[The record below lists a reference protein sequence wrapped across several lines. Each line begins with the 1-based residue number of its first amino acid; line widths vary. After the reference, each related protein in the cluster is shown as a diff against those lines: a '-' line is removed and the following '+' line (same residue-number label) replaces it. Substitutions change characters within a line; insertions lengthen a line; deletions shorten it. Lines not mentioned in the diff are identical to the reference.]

1 MEHDT
6 QEIIIKLMA
15 EKIQELQDDLEAT
28 QHSRLLW
35 ISYHDKAQEEL
46 RQLRK
51 KRGPGRPKG
60 STTKVR
66 K

>member
-6 QEIIIKLMA
+6 QAIIIKLMA

-46 RQLRK
+46 KRLRK

>member
-6 QEIIIKLMA
+6 QEIIFKLMA

-28 QHSRLLW
+28 QQSRRLW
-35 ISYHDKAQEEL
+35 LGYHDKLQEEL
-46 RQLRK
+46 KQLRK

-60 STTKVR
+60 SKTKVR

>member
-1 MEHDT
+1 MNEDT
-6 QEIIIKLMA
+6 QDFIIKLMA
-15 EKIQELQDDLEAT
+15 ETIQRLQIQLEAT
-28 QHSRLLW
+28 RHNRDMW
-35 ISYHDKAQEEL
+35 MEKHDRVEEEL

>member
-6 QEIIIKLMA
+6 QEIIINLMA

-28 QHSRLLW
+28 QHSRQLW

-46 RQLRK
+46 KQLRK

-60 STTKVR
+60 SKTKVR